1 MRSTAAEPSENL
13 VPSNPV
19 GSMRR
24 VALSMARRMSA
35 WFAYCSFLRYYRLT
49 NSTGDYIVDTEIDR
63 SKKSDALQVI
73 VTGNPI
79 DGFCFHGPF
88 LQSNQEDRDVYV
100 DQFLK
105 GEEWWGAP
113 LVNLAN
119 ANIEDHV

>member
-1 MRSTAAEPSENL
+1 MSSRSSEGSTHEPR
-13 VPSNPV
+13 
-19 GSMRR
+19 GSR
-24 VALSMARRMSA
+24 VVRFFDTIDLPI
-35 WFAYCSFLRYYRLT
+35 LLEI
-49 NSTGDYIVDTEIDR
+49 IVDTEINR

-88 LQSNQEDRDVYV
+88 LQSNQEERDVYV